1 MQFSA
6 DVIALGMH
14 RADVRAAEH
23 ELGLRMSAQER
34 EADDADASSVAAAH
48 VHRRS
53 HRRAPRLAFL
63 R

>member
-23 ELGLRMSAQER
+23 ELGLRRSAQER
-34 EADDADASSVAAAH
+34 EADDADASSVVAAH

>member
-34 EADDADASSVAAAH
+34 ETDDADASSVVAAP
-48 VHRRS
+48 VRRRGHRN
-53 HRRAPRLAFL
+53 APRLAFL